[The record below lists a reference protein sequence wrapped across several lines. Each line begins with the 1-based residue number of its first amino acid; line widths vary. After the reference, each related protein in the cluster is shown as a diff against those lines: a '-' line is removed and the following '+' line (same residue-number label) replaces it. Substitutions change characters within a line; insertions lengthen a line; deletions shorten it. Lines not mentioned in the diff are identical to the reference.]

1 MTLTLEPEMES
12 AISKKAAEQGQ
23 DADSYLRRLIWE
35 ALNRPAPT
43 IIRSTMTPEE
53 RRQLQ
58 QERVARATA
67 RNLPTSTSDFRREDI
82 YDDEEGGS
90 RLGTGRGGARV

>member
-12 AISKKAAEQGQ
+12 AVSKKAAEQGQ

-43 IIRSTMTPEE
+43 IIRSKLTAEE
-53 RRQLQ
+53 FLQ
-58 QERVARATA
+58 SSQEAIERAKA
-67 RNLPTSTSDFRREDI
+67 RNLPASTSDFRREDI
-82 YDDEEGGS
+82 YDDEEG
-90 RLGTGRGGARV
+90 R